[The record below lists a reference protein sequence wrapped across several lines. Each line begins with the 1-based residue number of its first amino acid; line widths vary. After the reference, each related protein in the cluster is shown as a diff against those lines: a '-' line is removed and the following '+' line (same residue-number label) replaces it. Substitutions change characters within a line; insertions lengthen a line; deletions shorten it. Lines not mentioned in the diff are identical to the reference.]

1 MQKFYVW
8 TIGCQMNV
16 ADSQKLESAF
26 DQIGLTKAS
35 SADEADVVVLN
46 SCVVR
51 QSAEDKVIGMMTSL
65 KPQKLQNPEKIF
77 ALMGCMVGPKT
88 DKLEKSYPYIDVFL
102 RPQEYDPLLKLIGE
116 RKSIDVEG
124 CIGTLTVS
132 PDVTAF
138 VPIIHGC
145 DKFCTFCII
154 PYRRGREV
162 SRKLDEIILESE
174 LLVNRG
180 VKEITLLGQ
189 NVDSYGHDLKQDIDL
204 SDLLYAM
211 NDIKGLSRVRFLTSH
226 PNDMSENIIDAVA
239 NLEKVCE
246 NINLPMQAGS
256 NEVLSN
262 MHRGYTNEEYR
273 ALTYKIR
280 NMVPNITLTTDVI
293 VGFCGETDNQ
303 FRETINL
310 VSDTKF
316 DKIHSAAY
324 SFRENTIASRTMIDD
339 VPKSEKMARLNELD
353 SLQETILRDLN
364 SELVGETFEVL
375 VEGKKRGRWFGRNR
389 NDKLIYFDNDAEC
402 KGKMVQVN
410 VTKSTPWSLSGDL
423 VRSHEES
430 III

>member
-1 MQKFYVW
+1 
-8 TIGCQMNV
+8 
-16 ADSQKLESAF
+16 
-26 DQIGLTKAS
+26 
-35 SADEADVVVLN
+35 
-46 SCVVR
+46 
-51 QSAEDKVIGMMTSL
+51 
-65 KPQKLQNPEKIF
+65 
-77 ALMGCMVGPKT
+77 
-88 DKLEKSYPYIDVFL
+88 
-102 RPQEYDPLLKLIGE
+102 
-116 RKSIDVEG
+116 
-124 CIGTLTVS
+124 
-132 PDVTAF
+132 
-138 VPIIHGC
+138 
-145 DKFCTFCII
+145 
-154 PYRRGREV
+154 
-162 SRKLDEIILESE
+162 
-174 LLVNRG
+174 
-180 VKEITLLGQ
+180 
-189 NVDSYGHDLKQDIDL
+189 
-204 SDLLYAM
+204 
-211 NDIKGLSRVRFLTSH
+211 
-226 PNDMSENIIDAVA
+226 
-239 NLEKVCE
+239 
-246 NINLPMQAGS
+246 
-256 NEVLSN
+256 
-262 MHRGYTNEEYR
+262 
-273 ALTYKIR
+273 
-280 NMVPNITLTTDVI
+280 MVPNITLTTDVI